1 MGTVREYRDELVATL
16 RRQLEVSASASRF
29 PLDHAVRHIQQHRSA
44 ADDSIAQQHLL
55 DVLNLFEVT
64 SVSASLAIKGLG
76 SSANDTSGIRDALVD
91 LWARAEAARSLLFDV
106 LTVWAGHDRDERALD
121 LWETA
126 RLLAPD
132 AIAIAMR
139 LSEPVSQYV
148 EFTSKAISQGST
160 SYYGHPREIPR
171 A

>member
-1 MGTVREYRDELVATL
+1 MGTVRECRDELVATL
-16 RRQLEVSASASRF
+16 RQQLEMLEGTSRF
-29 PLDHAVRHIQQHRSA
+29 PLDRAVQHIQRQRSPV
-44 ADDSIAQQHLL
+44 DDAIAQQHLL

-64 SVSASLAIKGLG
+64 SVSAALAIKGLG
-76 SSANDTSGIRDALVD
+76 SSINDTSGIRDALVD
-91 LWARAEAARSLLFDV
+91 LWGRTEAARSLLFDV
-106 LTVWAGHDRDERALD
+106 LSVWAGDERNERTLD
-121 LWETA
+121 IWETA

-148 EFTSKAISQGST
+148 EFASKVISQGSMVGG
-160 SYYGHPREIPR
+160 SNPLEIPR

>member
-1 MGTVREYRDELVATL
+1 MTGAINTVRQERDLVISTL
-16 RRQLEVSASASRF
+16 RAELELRASHSRF
-29 PLDHAVRHIQQHRSA
+29 PLDNAVQKIQSRALSA
-44 ADDSIAQQHLL
+44 LVGDSERAFSDL
-55 DVLNLFEVT
+55 LNLFEAT
-64 SVSASLAIKGLG
+64 AVSAAVAIKRFA
-76 SSANDTSGIRDALVD
+76 STANDTSGIRDALVD
-91 LWARAEAARSLLFDV
+91 LWSRAEAARSVLFDT
-106 LTVWAGHDRDERALD
+106 LEVWVGAERKEREED

-148 EFTSKAISQGST
+148 EFASKVIGQDQASKVD
-160 SYYGHPREIPR
+160 IPR

>member
-1 MGTVREYRDELVATL
+1 MHTVRQERDAVMSTL
-16 RRQLEVSASASRF
+16 RRELEAAQPTSRF
-29 PLDHAVRHIQQHRSA
+29 PLDSAVVGMRKHQRSERMSRA
-44 ADDSIAQQHLL
+44 LGNLADAL
-55 DVLNLFEVT
+55 DLFEVT
-64 SVSASLAIKGLG
+64 SVSAALAIKDLG
-76 SSANDTSGIRDALVD
+76 SVANDTSGIRDALVD
-91 LWARAEAARSLLFDV
+91 LWGRAEAARSLLFDV
-106 LTVWAGHDRDERALD
+106 EAVWTGSARGERELD

-148 EFTSKAISQGST
+148 EFASKVIGSAGPAGDPN
-160 SYYGHPREIPR
+160 SAEIPR